1 MARRIPGT
9 GLGLY
14 IIGKYLELMGGTIAL
29 QSELSV
35 GTTVTLTIPYE
46 KHLAD

>member
-1 MARRIPGT
+1 MPGT

-14 IIGKYLELMGGTIAL
+14 IIAKYLELMEGTIAL
-29 QSELSV
+29 RSELNV

-46 KHLAD
+46 NHSAD